1 MISSSASH
9 SSNSFLTLNALQNP
23 FIQPDSA
30 QRAALFPNENEWAP
44 LSTTKD
50 LMGNPIQP
58 SKTHHVSKQVLSRK
72 RRSANSPLNAEHHLS
87 RSNRSTN
94 SPQCYKAFAA
104 ATGTGIIE
112 NTGLHTYTP
121 GWQFKPLSQS
131 LSSGKTLVTW
141 ILKDQKSEPTFHV
154 YGQLFT
160 PKGKAIIEE
169 NFTVGRS
176 RRNRII
182 FDLSPWGGVKGFE
195 FVRELPYRDGT
206 VNPFS
211 LQSLAE
217 DKVALF
223 HQKNIGGPSPIE
235 VTIFDTKSNRVDRK
249 FSVGSN
255 VVNESYGTCAL
266 KNGNLLSVYQD
277 TSGSVHAQIY
287 SSQGEKLLAE
297 EISLESPQDQKHLG
311 FFITPLLNGNFVI
324 AYQDASG
331 VKGKIF
337 SPNLQALD
345 QSFIACSACDQNLSQ
360 VFLEALPNGDFLI
373 SCLKKN
379 NGSFGI
385 HGEIL
390 SAQGEVT
397 GRGFDIDTG
406 SFTSISYSLTT
417 TPISGD
423 IIVAWH
429 KIDGSTQPIK
439 VQTFSSTAEAKGRE
453 VSLGQGSGSSLRN
466 PTVSYIGNGAVLV
479 AWQQGKMDITG
490 RNEADV
496 WAARIVLT
504 DLLTKLPEENVRQ
517 RAQIAQKCISKR
529 TSLNHTLEEERQT
542 SQQLSQNHLDHTRLL
557 NDTLEE
563 EKKKYRNQAFAE
575 KVWRIVCYCTSPVI
589 LVSMIT
595 NFVLSVL
602 LRKKKYCK
610 QIGYSDVDKQDS
622 PDDGKIITRA

>member
-30 QRAALFPNENEWAP
+30 QRAALFSNKNKWAP
-44 LSTTKD
+44 LSTTED

-72 RRSANSPLNAEHHLS
+72 RRSANSP
-87 RSNRSTN
+87 
-94 SPQCYKAFAA
+94 QCYNTINRAINV
-104 ATGTGIIE
+104 GRIE
-112 NTGLHTYTP
+112 GPLYKLNTYTA
-121 GWQFKPLSQS
+121 GRQFNPLLQR
-131 LSSGKTLVTW
+131 LTSGKMLATW
-141 ILKDQKSEPTFHV
+141 ISSNQGSEASHKV
-154 YGQLFT
+154 YGQRLSSEDE
-160 PKGKAIIEE
+160 II
-169 NFTVGRS
+169 
-176 RRNRII
+176 
-182 FDLSPWGGVKGFE
+182 GGE
-195 FVRELPYRDGT
+195 FFLRELTYRNGT
-206 VNPFS
+206 VSPFS
-211 LQSLAE
+211 LQSLPE

-223 HQKNIGGPSPIE
+223 HQRNIGGPSPIE
-235 VTIFDTKSNRVDRK
+235 VTIFDTKSNRVDNR

-255 VVNESYGTCAL
+255 VMNESYGTCAL
-266 KNGNLLSVYQD
+266 KNGDLLSVYQD
-277 TSGSVHAQIY
+277 TSDSVHAQIH
-287 SSQGEKLLAE
+287 SSQGVKRLAE
-297 EISLESPQDQKHLG
+297 EISLERPQDQKHLG

-360 VFLEALPNGDFLI
+360 VFMEALPNGDFLI
-373 SCLKKN
+373 SCLKKD

-439 VQTFSSTAEAKGRE
+439 VQSFSSISEAKGRE
-453 VSLGQGSGSSLRN
+453 VSLGKGSGSSLRN
-466 PTVSYIGNGAVLV
+466 PTVSYMGNGAVLV
-479 AWQQGKMDITG
+479 AWQQEEMDVTG
-490 RNEADV
+490 ENMEDV
-496 WAARIVLT
+496 AKEQIILP
-504 DLLTKLPEENVRQ
+504 DLLMKLPEKNSQ
-517 RAQIAQKCISKR
+517 KLDQIVEKCTNGTI
-529 TSLNHTLEEERQT
+529 SLNHTLEEERQT
-542 SQQLSQNHLDHTRLL
+542 FQQLSQNRLDHTRLL
-557 NDTLEE
+557 NHTLEK
-563 EKKKYRNQAFAE
+563 EKKKYRDQAFVT
-575 KVWRIVCYCTSPVI
+575 KVWEYIVCFCALPI
-589 LVSMIT
+589 AFVSFGI
-595 NFVLSVL
+595 NIVLSVL
-602 LRKKKYCK
+602 YKRAKPKSTDAAGRLMRD
-610 QIGYSDVDKQDS
+610 QSNGDKTGVKHEDAAGRLMRDQSNGDKTGVKHEDAARRLMDES
-622 PDDGKIITRA
+622 KM